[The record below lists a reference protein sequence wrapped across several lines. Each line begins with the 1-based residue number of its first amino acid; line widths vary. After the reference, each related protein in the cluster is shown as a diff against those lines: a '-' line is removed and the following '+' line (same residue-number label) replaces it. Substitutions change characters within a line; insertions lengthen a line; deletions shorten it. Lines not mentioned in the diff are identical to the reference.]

1 MATGRKRQSSLLLQ
15 TKRAKAR
22 GILPLAFELTFL
34 ENHFR
39 WHFLYLTNT
48 LLPSDVSEQ
57 NYTFP
62 ASKIHNVVMLNLEL
76 VWVLLSFVI
85 VLSKYWNRK
94 KSTWNILPLENKGV
108 WAFFVEKATF
118 FVLEMSVSKRLHIWM
133 AANIWSF
140 FTRCWFLLWIV
151 LSNIVMMAYPKSKE
165 IF

>member
-1 MATGRKRQSSLLLQ
+1 VATGRKRQSSLLLQ
-15 TKRAKAR
+15 TKRAKVG

-34 ENHFR
+34 ENHLR

-62 ASKIHNVVMLNLEL
+62 AGKIHNVVMFNLEL

-108 WAFFVEKATF
+108 WAFFCWESNF
-118 FVLEMSVSKRLHIWM
+118 FRIRNVGVQKIAHLDGSQYLVLFY
-133 AANIWSF
+133 A
-140 FTRCWFLLWIV
+140 LLISS
-151 LSNIVMMAYPKSKE
+151 LNCFIKYCYDGIHKSKE